1 METIKIE
8 LNHAPLSEL
17 GMTVT
22 VEIVDLDVK
31 HIANLKLLPE
41 MIIEQY
47 RHANRI
53 CGVPDEVTEK
63 GMTKIHG
70 EVQPL

>member
-1 METIKIE
+1 METLKIE
-8 LNHAPLSEL
+8 FNHAPLSEL

-22 VEIVDLDVK
+22 VEIVDLDMK
-31 HIANLKLLPE
+31 HVAKLKQLPE
-41 MIIEQY
+41 MIMEQY
-47 RHANRI
+47 RHANRM

-63 GMTKIHG
+63 ELTKIHG